1 MLQKLIYKTYPTELT
16 HAKYKVFFFLQDE
29 IFRYTKFLCGDS
41 WNPQRIAICMHDNH
55 NRGRQI
61 LFTNYSVLMNGI
73 FCHTQRL
80 QFFKVHLTWLTA
92 RCIIH
97 ANYNPLSFVTM
108 SALAYFLHFCAV
120 ESTLTRCMSLSFTFE
135 FLFPKIWDRSLLVIH
150 PLNREPIYQ
159 QPFTNDCLSTCF
171 SIWDEQWMTVCFEQ
185 KNNGSRGGG
194 EGGTWAS
201 TFFLVCAAGLIEF
214 LT

>member
-1 MLQKLIYKTYPTELT
+1 MLQKLIYKTYPTEST
-16 HAKYKVFFFLQDE
+16 HTKYKVFFFLQDE
-29 IFRYTKFLCGDS
+29 IFRYTKFLCDDS

-97 ANYNPLSFVTM
+97 ANYTPLSFVTM

-150 PLNREPIYQ
+150 PLNREPIFQ
-159 QPFTNDCLSTCF
+159 QPFNPYEWLLIDMLFNLGWTMNDSLFWTK
-171 SIWDEQWMTVCFEQ
+171 E
-185 KNNGSRGGG
+185 
-194 EGGTWAS
+194 
-201 TFFLVCAAGLIEF
+201 
-214 LT
+214 

>member
-1 MLQKLIYKTYPTELT
+1 MLQKLIYKTCPTELT
-16 HAKYKVFFFLQDE
+16 HAKNKVFSFFQDE
-29 IFRYTKFLCGDS
+29 IFRYTKFLCGES

-61 LFTNYSVLMNGI
+61 LCTNYSVLMNGI

-80 QFFKVHLTWLTA
+80 QFFKAHLTWLTA

-120 ESTLTRCMSLSFTFE
+120 ESTLSRCMSLSITFD

-159 QPFTNDCLSTCF
+159 QPLRMIAYRHAFQF
-171 SIWDEQWMTVCFEQ
+171 GM
-185 KNNGSRGGG
+185 NNEWQFVLNKRIMALEGG
-194 EGGTWAS
+194 EGSTWAS

>member
-159 QPFTNDCLSTCF
+159 QPLRMIAYWHAFQF
-171 SIWDEQWMTVCFEQ
+171 GM
-185 KNNGSRGGG
+185 NNEWQFVLNKRIMALEGR

>member
-185 KNNGSRGGG
+185 KNNGSRRG

>member
-1 MLQKLIYKTYPTELT
+1 MRNIKCFS
-16 HAKYKVFFFLQDE
+16 FFKMKFFVTLSFFVAILE
-29 IFRYTKFLCGDS
+29 IHKGLRFV
-41 WNPQRIAICMHDNH
+41 CMKIIW
-55 NRGRQI
+55 GRQI

-159 QPFTNDCLSTCF
+159 QPLRMNAYRHAFQF
-171 SIWDEQWMTVCFEQ
+171 GM
-185 KNNGSRGGG
+185 NNEWQFVLNKRIMAL
-194 EGGTWAS
+194 EGGKGVLGPVHFSWYVPQAS
-201 TFFLVCAAGLIEF
+201 
-214 LT
+214 